1 MKTKLIS
8 LKTILLAVIA
18 LFIFSAR
25 TNAQV
30 EAKITQSFNVVGDGW
45 KKVFRYGTP
54 VTVFAYKHKGD
65 VYSLGIYSDD
75 YAGIIDLNIYP
86 FDIEEKLL
94 KKLPNAQGK
103 NAEQKLLDYYKI
115 ACSKAREKAFS
126 GKYKTTAPYLT
137 SRRYS
142 RYYPSKNEPIT
153 IIGHKKMRDLFDR
166 TYYQYA
172 IVNDNCAGIYE
183 TSPTDNVVLI
193 DIPLYYMPSTDD
205 PQVKTII
212 DREKAVFVKKQQE
225 KERRIE
231 EEKKAQAEKEKEEKR
246 RMEAEYQAYRDS
258 MAAAKVEQDM
268 AEMKRCSPAIIK
280 VGGWHMDSAGG
291 IEVDIT
297 FTNCTSQ
304 KVKYVYFRGY
314 FLNAV
319 GDKCRNDITRSTEW
333 KYRGVGPI
341 DAMPKELQKNYY
353 PNVEFWR
360 FGNPKFYSSIAHTF
374 RLSSV
379 TIEYMN
385 GKKTTLSGAELK
397 KRVKYTD

>member
-1 MKTKLIS
+1 MKTKLVS
-8 LKTILLAVIA
+8 LKTILLTVIA
-18 LFIFSAR
+18 LFIFSASI
-25 TNAQV
+25 NAQIDTKV
-30 EAKITQSFNVVGDGW
+30 TQSFNIRGTGW
-45 KKVFRYGTP
+45 RKVLRSGTP

-65 VYSLGIYSDD
+65 VYSFGIYSDD
-75 YAGIIDLNIYP
+75 YAGIIDLNIFP
-86 FDIEEKLL
+86 FEVEEKPL
-94 KKLPNAQGK
+94 KKLPDAQGK
-103 NAEQKLLDYYKI
+103 KASQELMTYYKK
-115 ACSKAREKAFS
+115 ACARAREKAFA
-126 GKYKTTAPYLT
+126 GKYKTTSPDMFV
-137 SRRYS
+137 SGWGGYS
-142 RYYPSKNEPIT
+142 VSKDEPIT
-153 IIGHKKMRDLFDR
+153 IIGYKETKD
-166 TYYQYA
+166 YVGPIQYLA
-172 IVNDNCAGIYE
+172 IIKNDDARVYHTLGTIQH
-183 TSPTDNVVLI
+183 TI
-193 DIPLYYMPSTDD
+193 DFPLYYLPSTDD
-205 PQVKTII
+205 PQVKAIL
-212 DREKAVFVKKQQE
+212 DKEKAVIVKKQQE
-225 KERRIE
+225 KERKIE
-231 EEKKAQAEKEKEEKR
+231 EEKKAQAEKEKEEER
-246 RMEAEYQAYRDS
+246 RMEIEYQAYRDS

-280 VGGWHMDSAGG
+280 VGGWYMDSAGG